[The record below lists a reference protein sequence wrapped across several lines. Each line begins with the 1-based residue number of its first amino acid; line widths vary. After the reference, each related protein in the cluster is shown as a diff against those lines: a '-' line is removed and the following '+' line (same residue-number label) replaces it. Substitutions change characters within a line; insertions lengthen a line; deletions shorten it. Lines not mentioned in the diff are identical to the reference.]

1 MIEHSTL
8 KANNDR
14 VQLSEIF
21 TSIEGEGPYFGTK
34 TIFVRMAGCH
44 LNCHWCDTTYAL
56 AMNSGKSYSVDEV
69 KDLIIKE
76 LRPNTYKINF
86 TGGEPLIQ
94 YRAVAELAKFTKQKN
109 GLRTYIES
117 SCFDS
122 IRFAKVLPYIDICKI
137 EFKTS
142 DSRVVDHNN
151 YNELLLNEIRCLKLA
166 VIQRKR
172 TYIKIV
178 VTDSS
183 NILEFRGLVKAI
195 FENVNPSNLVGFI
208 IQPSYGVDEPK
219 IEKLL
224 SFYDCVYPVYNEVRI
239 VPQLHKLIGVR

>member
-94 YRAVAELAKFTKQKN
+94 YQAVAELAKFTKQKN

-142 DSRVVDHNN
+142 DSKVVDHNN

-166 VIQRKR
+166 VIHTLK
-172 TYIKIV
+172 
-178 VTDSS
+178 
-183 NILEFRGLVKAI
+183 
-195 FENVNPSNLVGFI
+195 
-208 IQPSYGVDEPK
+208 
-219 IEKLL
+219 
-224 SFYDCVYPVYNEVRI
+224 
-239 VPQLHKLIGVR
+239 